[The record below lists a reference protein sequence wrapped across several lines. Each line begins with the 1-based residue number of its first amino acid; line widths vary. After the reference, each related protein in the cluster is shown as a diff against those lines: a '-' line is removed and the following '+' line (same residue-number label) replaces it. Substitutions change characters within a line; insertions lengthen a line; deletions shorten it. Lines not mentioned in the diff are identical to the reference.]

1 MRGRTAALIAAT
13 TVATGAVATSAVA
26 AGTPSGPPPPPTAT
40 NGHQV
45 QLVASGLHTPT
56 SFAFGGGA
64 VFEGDGG
71 VESTTAPPNGGVFV
85 LKNGTG
91 TLIPGSPQFVAGLAW
106 HKGSLYVSGGSLTAT
121 GPKWQ
126 LQKWTG
132 WNGTTFTSQKA
143 IYTAP
148 KKFQGFNGL
157 GFGADGRLYVGVDV
171 GLLNN
176 NDHGPS
182 TISPYVYDILSFNSN
197 GKGLKV
203 FATGIRQ
210 PWQMAFPKGSS
221 SPFVSDLGQDK
232 GAKNP
237 PDFILRVH
245 QGDNYGFPSCNW
257 TSASKCKGYTK
268 PFQQFGPHTDVMGM
282 VIMGKRLYVTSFL
295 GAGAKGP
302 GGEVLSM
309 PLKGGK
315 LKPLVKGFIAPTVG
329 LGGNGGWLYFGE
341 VGPGLIYRV
350 KP

>member
-1 MRGRTAALIAAT
+1 MRVRTAALIAAT
-13 TVATGAVATSAVA
+13 AVSTGAVATSAMA
-26 AGTPSGPPPPPTAT
+26 AAPAGPPPPPTAT

-45 QLVASGLHTPT
+45 QQVAAGLHTPT
-56 SFAFGGGA
+56 SFAFGAGQ

-71 VESTTAPPNGGVFV
+71 AETANPPNGGVFV

-91 TLIPGSPQFVAGLAW
+91 TLIPGSPLFVGGLAW
-106 HKGSLYVSGGSLTAT
+106 HKGALYVSGAVLTAK

-126 LQKWTG
+126 ILKWTG
-132 WNGTTFTSQKA
+132 WNGTTFTTQKA

-148 KKFQGFNGL
+148 KGFQGFNGL
-157 GFGADGRLYVGVDV
+157 AFGADGRLYVGVDV

-182 TISPYVYDILSFNSN
+182 TISPYVYDILSMNTS
-197 GKGLKV
+197 GKAFKV

-237 PDFILRVH
+237 PDFVLRVH
-245 QGDNYGFPSCNW
+245 QGDNYGFPTCNW
-257 TSASKCKGYTK
+257 TSSSSCAGFAL
-268 PFQQFGPHTDVMGM
+268 PFQVFNPHTDLMGM
-282 VIMGKRLYVTSFL
+282 VIIGNRLYMTSFL
-295 GAGAKGP
+295 GPKGKGP
-302 GGEVLSM
+302 GGEVLSI

-315 LKPLVKGFIAPTVG
+315 VKPLLKGFVAPTVG
-329 LGGNGGWLYFGE
+329 LGGNDGWLYVGE
-341 VGPGLIYRV
+341 LTGQVFRV
-350 KP
+350 RP

>member
-13 TVATGAVATSAVA
+13 VVSTGAVASAATA
-26 AGTPSGPPPPPTAT
+26 AGPPPPPTAT

-45 QLVASGLHTPT
+45 QLFAAGLHTPT
-56 SFAFGGGA
+56 SFAFGGGN

-71 VESTTAPPNGGVFV
+71 VESKTAPPNGGVFV
-85 LKNGTG
+85 LKNGTA

-106 HKGSLYVSGGSLTAT
+106 HGGALYVSGGSIT
-121 GPKWQ
+121 GPTSAKWQ
-126 LQKWTG
+126 ILKWSG
-132 WNGTTFTSQKA
+132 WNGTTFTKQKA

-157 GFGADGRLYVGVDV
+157 AFGADGRLYVGVDV

-182 TISPYVYDILSFNSN
+182 NLSPYVYDILSMNTSGHGF
-197 GKGLKV
+197 KV

-210 PWQMAFPKGSS
+210 PWQFAFPAGSS
-221 SPFVSDLGQDK
+221 SPFVSDLGQDG

-257 TSASKCKGYTK
+257 TSASKCKGYAK
-268 PFQQFGPHTDVMGM
+268 PFQQFAPHTD
-282 VIMGKRLYVTSFL
+282 IMGLAIVGKRIYTSSFL
-295 GAGAKGP
+295 GLGAKGP
-302 GGEVLSM
+302 GGEVFSL
-309 PLKGGK
+309 PIGGGK
-315 LKPLVKGFIAPTVG
+315 MKPLVKGFIAPVVG
-329 LGGNGGWLYFGE
+329 LGEHAGWLYFGE
-341 VGPGLIYRV
+341 VGPGLVYRV
-350 KP
+350 KL

>member
-1 MRGRTAALIAAT
+1 MRRRAAAWIAASVVCTGAAAT
-13 TVATGAVATSAVA
+13 TASAA
-26 AGTPSGPPPPPTAT
+26 GPPPPPKAT

-45 QLVASGLHTPT
+45 QLVATGLHTPT
-56 SFAFGGGA
+56 SFAFGAGQ

-71 VESTTAPPNGGVFV
+71 VESKTAPPNGGVFV
-85 LKNGTG
+85 LKGGTS

-106 HKGSLYVSGGSLTAT
+106 HAGALYISGGSLTAA

-126 LQKWTG
+126 LWKWSG

-157 GFGADGRLYVGVDV
+157 AFGADGRLYVGVDV

-182 TISPYVYDILSFNSN
+182 TISPYVYDILSFKPN
-197 GKGLKV
+197 GKGLEV

-210 PWQMAFPKGSS
+210 PWQMAFPNGSS
-221 SPFVSDLGQDK
+221 SPFVSDLGQDAA
-232 GAKNP
+232 AKNP

-245 QGDNYGFPSCNW
+245 KGDNFGFPNCNW
-257 TSASKCKGYTK
+257 TSASKCKGFAK
-268 PFQQFGPHTDVMGM
+268 PFQQFGPHTDIMGM
-282 VIMGKRLYVTSFL
+282 VIMGQRLYVTSFL
-295 GAGAKGP
+295 GRGAKGP
-302 GGEVLSM
+302 GGEVLSL
-309 PLKGGK
+309 PVGGGQ
-315 LKPLVKGFIAPTVG
+315 LKPLVKGTIAPVVG
-329 LGGNGGWLYFGE
+329 LGAHGGWLYFGE
-341 VGPGLIYRV
+341 VGPGLVYRV

>member
-1 MRGRTAALIAAT
+1 MRARTAALIAAT
-13 TVATGAVATSAVA
+13 FVSTGAVATSALA
-26 AGTPSGPPPPPTAT
+26 AGPPPPPTAT

-56 SFAFGGGA
+56 SFAFGAGQ

-71 VESTTAPPNGGVFV
+71 AETANPPNGGVFV

-91 TLIPGSPQFVAGLAW
+91 TLIPGSPVFVGGLAW
-106 HKGSLYVSGGSLTAT
+106 HKGALYVSGGVLTAK

-126 LQKWTG
+126 IQKWTG

-148 KKFQGFNGL
+148 KGFQGFNGIA
-157 GFGADGRLYVGVDV
+157 FGADGRLYVGVDT

-176 NDHGPS
+176 NDHGPA
-182 TISPYVYDILSFNSN
+182 TLSPYLYDILSMKTN

-245 QGDNYGFPSCNW
+245 KGDNYGFPACNW
-257 TSASKCKGYTK
+257 TSASKCAGFAK
-268 PFQQFGPHTDVMGM
+268 PFQQFGPHTDLMGM
-282 VIMGKRLYVTSFL
+282 VIMGNRLYTTSFT
-295 GAGAKGP
+295 GIGAKGA
-302 GGEVLSM
+302 GEVLSL

-315 LKPLVKGFIAPTVG
+315 LKPLLKGFVAPTVG
-329 LGGNGGWLYFGE
+329 LGGNGGWLYVGE
-341 VGPGLIYRV
+341 LTGQVYRV
-350 KP
+350 RP